1 MEMLAYDRPAV
12 MDVYTPCGSEHGVSE
27 SSSNARAR
35 LAVESRMHPLFVHDP
50 RVGTTLHDW
59 FSVDGNPDVDK
70 TWTSSTVEYVDAE
83 GELRLLTTPLTPA
96 VFAMGETR
104 FKKQFRKLRAD
115 EEEHALELAEYVE
128 LAREDRA
135 DRVPFVY
142 ATDEDRHLIKVACS
156 TEIVMLTEDRRR
168 YWQTLQYLSGVHEA
182 SLTALTQ
189 ADIDDLRRQ
198 LDEALAARETA
209 MDDIAR
215 AMTELATSTSA
226 PTGGF
231 GGVAGFGGLSGSGAA
246 PTAPASAAAPAAGA
260 DTAVADR
267 PVWLDPAD
275 EGLCTDCGTC
285 YQELPQFF
293 ERTTKII
300 DGAARPV
307 AVMIEGSLE
316 SVEITPALQKRI
328 DRVKANCDA
337 EIIK

>member
-1 MEMLAYDRPAV
+1 MLV
-12 MDVYTPCGSEHGVSE
+12 
-27 SSSNARAR
+27 
-35 LAVESRMHPLFVHDP
+35 
-50 RVGTTLHDW
+50 
-59 FSVDGNPDVDK
+59 
-70 TWTSSTVEYVDAE
+70 
-83 GELRLLTTPLTPA
+83 
-96 VFAMGETR
+96 
-104 FKKQFRKLRAD
+104 
-115 EEEHALELAEYVE
+115 
-128 LAREDRA
+128 
-135 DRVPFVY
+135 
-142 ATDEDRHLIKVACS
+142 
-156 TEIVMLTEDRRR
+156 EDRRR

-189 ADIDDLRRQ
+189 ADIDELRRQ

-226 PTGGF
+226 PAPAIGGF
-231 GGVAGFGGLSGSGAA
+231 GGVGALTSEPSTTA
-246 PTAPASAAAPAAGA
+246 QAPAPSGGGMAL
-260 DTAVADR
+260 ADR

-316 SVEITPALQKRI
+316 SVDVTPALQKRI